1 MKLKVLK
8 QREFEKKIFQVKLS
22 HTKKEHS
29 EFLKKYKPAII
40 KLSWADW
47 IYEDGSEEGEMVE
60 VFSNVITSDVKLDY
74 KEVKNQMYAIF
85 KSATIDKV
93 EFDKGEE
100 DQKSRFEDKDWASG
114 EIILP
119 FFAFIDVKTKKIL
132 EFKFEDTGLN
142 SFELSRV
149 YIK

>member
-60 VFSNVITSDVKLDY
+60 VFSNVISSDVKLDY
-74 KEVKNQMYAIF
+74 KEVKNHMYAIF

-93 EFDKGEE
+93 EFDEE
-100 DQKSRFEDKDWASG
+100 DQKSRFDDKDWSSG
-114 EIILP
+114 ETILP
-119 FFAFIDVKTKKIL
+119 FFAFIEVKTKKIS
-132 EFKFEDTGLN
+132 EFEFEDTGLS
-142 SFELSRV
+142 SFELSLR
-149 YIK
+149 

>member
-8 QREFEKKIFQVKLS
+8 QKEFEKKIFQVKLS
-22 HTKKEHS
+22 HTKKEHN

-47 IYEDGSEEGEMVE
+47 IYPEGSDEGEMVE
-60 VFSNVITSDVKLDY
+60 VFSNVISSDVKLDY
-74 KEVKNQMYAIF
+74 KEVKNHMYAIF

-100 DQKSRFEDKDWASG
+100 DQKSRFDDKDWSSG
-114 EIILP
+114 ETILP
-119 FFAFIDVKTKKIL
+119 FFGFIDVKTKKIL
-132 EFKFEDTGLN
+132 EFKFEDTGLS
-142 SFELSRV
+142 SFELSLR
-149 YIK
+149 

>member
-8 QREFEKKIFQVKLS
+8 QKEFEKKIFQVKLS

-47 IYEDGSEEGEMVE
+47 IYPEGSDEGEMVE
-60 VFSNVITSDVKLDY
+60 VFSNVISSDVKLDY
-74 KEVKNQMYAIF
+74 KEVKNHMYAIF

-100 DQKSRFEDKDWASG
+100 DQKS
-114 EIILP
+114 
-119 FFAFIDVKTKKIL
+119 
-132 EFKFEDTGLN
+132 
-142 SFELSRV
+142 
-149 YIK
+149 

>member
-29 EFLKKYKPAII
+29 EFLKKYKPVIV

-74 KEVKNQMYAIF
+74 KEVKNKMFAIF
-85 KSATIDKV
+85 KSATINEV
-93 EFDKGEE
+93 EFDKKDGA
-100 DQKSRFEDKDWASG
+100 QKDRFNDKDWSSG
-114 EIILP
+114 ETIMP
-119 FFAFIDVKTKKIL
+119 FFAFIDIKTKKTL
-132 EFKFEDTGLN
+132 EFKFEGTGLS
-142 SFELSRV
+142 SFELSL
-149 YIK
+149 

>member
-22 HTKKEHS
+22 HTKKQYS

-60 VFSNVITSDVKLDY
+60 IFSNVKNSDVKLDY
-74 KEVKNQMYAIF
+74 KEVKNKMFAIF
-85 KSATIDKV
+85 KSATINEV
-93 EFDKGEE
+93 EFNKKDG
-100 DQKSRFEDKDWASG
+100 DQKDRFNDKDWSSG
-114 EIILP
+114 ETIMP
-119 FFAFIDVKTKKIL
+119 FFAFIDMKTKKNL
-132 EFKFEDTGLN
+132 EFKFEDTGLS
-142 SFELSRV
+142 SFELSL
-149 YIK
+149 Y

>member
-22 HTKKEHS
+22 HTKKQHS

-60 VFSNVITSDVKLDY
+60 VFSNVKNSDVKLDY
-74 KEVKNQMYAIF
+74 KEVKNKMFAIF
-85 KSATIDKV
+85 KSATINEV
-93 EFDKGEE
+93 EFNKKDG
-100 DQKSRFEDKDWASG
+100 DQKDRFNDKDWSSG
-114 EIILP
+114 ETIMP
-119 FFAFIDVKTKKIL
+119 FFAFIDMKTKKNL
-132 EFKFEDTGLN
+132 EFKFEDTGLS
-142 SFELSRV
+142 SFELSL
-149 YIK
+149 Y

>member
-1 MKLKVLK
+1 
-8 QREFEKKIFQVKLS
+8 
-22 HTKKEHS
+22 
-29 EFLKKYKPAII
+29 
-40 KLSWADW
+40 
-47 IYEDGSEEGEMVE
+47 MVE

-100 DQKSRFEDKDWASG
+100 DQKSRFDDKDWASG
-114 EIILP
+114 ETILP
-119 FFAFIDVKTKKIL
+119 FFAFIDVKTKKTI
-132 EFKFEDTGLN
+132 EFKFDDTGLT
-142 SFELSRV
+142 SFELSRA